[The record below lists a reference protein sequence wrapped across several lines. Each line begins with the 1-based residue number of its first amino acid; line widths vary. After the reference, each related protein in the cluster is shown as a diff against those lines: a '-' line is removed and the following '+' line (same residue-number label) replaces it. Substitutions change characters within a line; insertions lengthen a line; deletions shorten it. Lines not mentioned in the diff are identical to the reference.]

1 MNKSMLAGV
10 GIGVAS
16 ALALSAAASGSL
28 FSSQPQFAEV
38 LASKAVTETIKTP
51 VRSVATSP

>member
-16 ALALSAAASGSL
+16 ALALSA
-28 FSSQPQFAEV
+28 
-38 LASKAVTETIKTP
+38 VTEGLLGAS
-51 VRSVATSP
+51 REMAAA

>member
-16 ALALSAAASGSL
+16 ALALTGGLAGFGLYSQLRSGKHG
-28 FSSQPQFAEV
+28 SSPLPE
-38 LASKAVTETIKTP
+38 
-51 VRSVATSP
+51 